1 MANFSDRVKQLR
13 RECNLSLR
21 QLSKLTGISH
31 SAISAYETGKREAGL
46 ESLEALCDVFNCDI
60 DYILGRTDIKNGVAN
75 RLGYNSLAE
84 AFNANTPCIYPLN
97 IQLFASDEKTSPDQ
111 QELTEGER
119 VLIEIYR
126 RASDDV
132 KPVLINA
139 VKALESMPTEKA
151 RFVAELLGK

>member
-1 MANFSDRVKQLR
+1 MPTFSERVKELR
-13 RECNLSLR
+13 LELNLSLR
-21 QLSKLTGISH
+21 QLSKLTDISP
-31 SAISAYETGKREAGL
+31 SAIHSYEIGKREASHK
-46 ESLEALCDVFNCDI
+46 SLEALSDVFNCDI
-60 DYILGRTDIKNGVAN
+60 DYLLGRTDIKNSVAN

-84 AFNANTPCIYPLN
+84 AFNASKPIFPLN
-97 IQLFASDEKTSPDQ
+97 IQLFASDEKTPPNQ

-151 RFVAELLGK
+151 RIVAELLGN